1 MAKLS
6 YYVKLRHNRKK
17 HRKIEQ
23 YRYAVNQQIN
33 NAKKWRNWSAIQ
45 PTDIQSLALYKA
57 REILAM
63 NKHKSRSKVIELL
76 QQSLPVAVNVEV
88 KRFTMSGGVG
98 SFRWMPKIRKY
109 RLQIAASK
117 ISTKKNP
124 IDMLRVSKYRMSKM
138 SQKLTNVNDILPYQ
152 CRKIKKYNR
161 AMVIMLN
168 F

>member
-1 MAKLS
+1 MKNRPKNELLTYICRNKHIYMAKLS
-6 YYVKLRHNRKK
+6 YYVKLRHNKKK

-98 SFRWMPKIRKY
+98 SFRWMPKLRKY
-109 RLQIAASK
+109 RLQIAASR
-117 ISTKKNP
+117 ISTKKQ
-124 IDMLRVSKYRMSKM
+124 SYRYAPC
-138 SQKLTNVNDILPYQ
+138 IE
-152 CRKIKKYNR
+152 I
-161 AMVIMLN
+161 
-168 F
+168 

>member
-1 MAKLS
+1 MKNRPKNELLTYICRNKHIYMAKLS
-6 YYVKLRHNRKK
+6 YYVKLRHNKK
-17 HRKIEQ
+17 KYRKIEQ
-23 YRYAVNQQIN
+23 YRYVVNQQIN

-109 RLQIAASK
+109 RLQIAASR
-117 ISTKKNP
+117 ISTKKQ
-124 IDMLRVSKYRMSKM
+124 SYRYAPC
-138 SQKLTNVNDILPYQ
+138 IE
-152 CRKIKKYNR
+152 I
-161 AMVIMLN
+161 
-168 F
+168 